1 MNLCIFFEGTG
12 KGVTGKITNVT
23 RMFDLCA
30 SDTRQLLHL
39 EKGPGTRFGSYLLGK
54 IAGVDW
60 RAAFRGAR
68 RFFEAHY
75 RSLPDDSVR
84 THVYIFGFSRGA
96 LLARHF
102 AAWLDKLS
110 VSVDYLGI
118 WDTVDATMGLEVAEE
133 CPANV
138 MKARHA
144 VARDEDRKFFGY
156 LPLSGPKTQ
165 VAELLFPGAHSDIGG
180 LYQDNHLMADLTL
193 SWIAQGAKTAK
204 IHLAKGAKL
213 TQKLDQKQ
221 VILHDSHTLASNL
234 WGAFDRVK
242 RKFASIRLHRACKG
256 M

>member
-12 KGVTGKITNVT
+12 KGVAGKITNVT
-23 RMFDLCA
+23 RMFNLCA
-30 SDTRQLLHL
+30 NDTRQRLHL
-39 EKGPGTRFGSYLLGK
+39 EKGLGTHFGSYLMGK

-60 RAAFRGAR
+60 RTSFRSAK
-68 RFFEAHY
+68 RFFESNY
-75 RSLPDDSVR
+75 KSLPEDGVK

-110 VSVDYLGI
+110 ISVDYLGI
-118 WDTVDATMGLEVAEE
+118 WDTVDATMGLEVAEK

-138 MKARHA
+138 IKARHA
-144 VARDEDRKFFGY
+144 VARDETRKFFGY

-165 VAELLFPGAHSDIGG
+165 VTELLFPGAHSDVGG
-180 LYQDNHLMADLTL
+180 LYSDNHLMADLSL
-193 SWIAQGAKTAK
+193 SWIAQGAKSAK
-204 IHLAKGAKL
+204 IRLSKGTKL
-213 TQKLDQKQ
+213 SQKLSQKE

-242 RKFASIRLHRACKG
+242 RKFASIKLHHACKG